1 MEYTHRKNIDALI
14 DAFVNLVDMTALW
27 PYLIQNGIY
36 NHDDC
41 NIPEWSKDFTNPII
55 IREIFTTIKTRGPEA
70 YNNLIL
76 SLRSSGHK
84 SIAEILNSM
93 K

>member
-1 MEYTHRKNIDALI
+1 MDYTHRKNINALI
-14 DAFVNLVDMTALW
+14 DAFVNLVDMIALW

-41 NIPEWSKDFTNPII
+41 NIPEWSKDFTHPII
-55 IREIFTTIKTRGPEA
+55 VREIFMTIKSRGPEA
-70 YNNLIL
+70 YSNLIL
-76 SLRSSGHK
+76 SLRSSGHE
-84 SIAEILNSM
+84 SLAEILNSM